1 MGRSVGSGNPDYL
14 TVKNGYWHFVRRVP
28 DFFKRYDKRTFARSS
43 TGIKVADD
51 PKGAKAARVA
61 ARLNQ
66 DTEEYWQALV
76 DGRASD
82 ARKRYEAARRRARS
96 LGFDYVTADDL
107 AARPL
112 DELLSRLAVLR
123 SPDKAPPASDVA
135 AVLGG
140 EPVPQVA
147 LQDLYI
153 EYEKTQKT
161 YLKDLSNDQKR
172 RWKNAKVLA
181 LKSLVSLVGEKPIAE
196 LSRSDAIDY
205 REWLQDRAA
214 IGAIKIATAN
224 KQIGHI
230 NKMFRT
236 VIRHF
241 RLELASP
248 FSELRLEGAKT
259 EQRYPFDPGFVQ
271 SNLLATGALDG
282 LNIEARCIL
291 YLMVETGVRLSEA
304 ANLTAETIF
313 LDVEVPHIEIKP
325 VGRVLKTEHTARTIP
340 LVGVSL
346 MAMKECSKGFPR
358 YLDSSAT
365 LSSTVNKFLLQ
376 NKLRPDPEKHSAY
389 SLRHTFEDRLTAVE
403 IPEKIQAML
412 MGHQYQR
419 PRYGHGP
426 TLEHKREWLQRI
438 AFKPPSRV

>member
-14 TVKNGYWHFVRRVP
+14 TARNGYWHFVRRVP
-28 DFFKRYDKRTFARSS
+28 DIYKKHDKRTFARAS
-43 TGIKVADD
+43 TGIKITDD

-66 DTEEYWQALV
+66 DTEEYWRSLL

-82 ARKRYEAARRRARS
+82 GRKRYEAARRRARS

-107 AARPL
+107 AVRPM
-112 DELLSRLAVLR
+112 DELLLRLSTLR
-123 SPDKAPPASDVA
+123 EARSAPPASDVV
-135 AVLGG
+135 AVMGG
-140 EPVPQVA
+140 EPVPQVR
-147 LQDLYI
+147 LKNLLT
-153 EYEKTQKT
+153 EFEKTQKT
-161 YLKDLSNDQKR
+161 YLQDLSVDQKR

-181 LKSLVSLVGEKPIAE
+181 LKNLIALVGDKPIAD
-196 LSRSDAIDY
+196 LSRSNAIDY

-214 IGAIKIATAN
+214 VGAINIATAN
-224 KQIGHI
+224 KQIGHL

-236 VIRHF
+236 VVRHY
-241 RLELASP
+241 RLEFTSP

-259 EQRYPFDPGFVQ
+259 EQRHPFDPAFIQ
-271 SNLLATGALDG
+271 SRFLATGALDG
-282 LNIEARCIL
+282 LNMEARCIL

-313 LDVEVPHIEIKP
+313 LGAEVPYIEIKP
-325 VGRVLKTEHTARTIP
+325 EGRILKTGHTARTIP

-346 MAMKECSKGFPR
+346 MAMKECKNGFPR
-358 YLDSSAT
+358 YRDNSTS
-365 LSSTVNKFLLQ
+365 LSNVVNKFLLQ
-376 NKLRPDPEKHSAY
+376 HNLRPDPEKHSAY

-438 AFKPPSRV
+438 AFDPPSRV